1 MPGNLVSKLIAAWNG
16 RWSNQN
22 KKFTQFQADDLSL
35 SRLFELH
42 RFTSRFSMTQQARMR
57 SNHSSLCILNCANGE
72 RVVIDSA
79 AYVIGAGPNSDLRLN
94 SPQCPQV
101 LCRITK
107 HGDVM
112 DLQFSCPMLIN
123 GNEAT
128 FFRSVPGEEHSVL
141 GAGQMLAFKHTH
153 QVDAWMALAGD
164 NTWHVY
170 NIEKQDWNGLFGREY
185 LKTWLTQ
192 FSDNTRKQ
200 MLLIPNGMEQ
210 MGFYV
215 HDAKEILTIPPPMT
229 TPAAQAAWYDR
240 YSATDEETDGH
251 SAESKLA
258 IMEVNSQYGEF
269 TCPICWFKFDRGDV
283 MNIAVHHSL
292 RGDPMLG
299 DEAMQRFHAT
309 RFNDRGQALDAM
321 GLATSDL
328 ACPHCRRKLPP
339 GFLDLPHHIFSI
351 VGAPSSGKSYYLS
364 VLIKILQNSLF
375 QNFGITF
382 RDADPS
388 ENVILT
394 QMKTQLFS
402 SSSPEDA
409 FLAKTDLEGALYES
423 LPRQGRKVRLP
434 KPFIYKL
441 SHPATPDNG
450 FSVVFYDNAGEHF
463 EPTRNSADSPGA
475 QHIAVATGIF
485 FLFDPLHNTEFRAMM
500 KGVTDPQIKNHR
512 TDQQDVI
519 LAETE
524 VRIKSLLGLD
534 SRQRVS
540 TPLAVMVGKYDTW
553 SELLGEKELLPAIQ
567 DGMVRLDHIKANSVR
582 VRDLMVRNCP
592 SIVANAEAISSNVCY
607 FAISPLGSSP
617 VEFLDR
623 EGTPRIGPD
632 PKLLNPRHVEA
643 PTLWVLAQATPEM
656 IPSTSAL

>member
-1 MPGNLVSKLIAAWNG
+1 MNGNHN
-16 RWSNQN
+16 
-22 KKFTQFQADDLSL
+22 
-35 SRLFELH
+35 
-42 RFTSRFSMTQQARMR
+42 
-57 SNHSSLCILNCANGE
+57 SLCILNCITGE
-72 RVVIDSA
+72 RSKFDGGTF
-79 AYVIGAGPNSDLRLN
+79 VIGAGPQSDLKVN

-101 LCRITK
+101 LCKVTK
-107 HGDVM
+107 TGDAM
-112 DLQFSCPMLIN
+112 DFQFSSPVLVN
-123 GNEAT
+123 GAETT
-128 FFRSVPGEEHSVL
+128 FFRSLPGEEHTMT
-141 GAGQMLAFKHTH
+141 GAGQLLAFKYSP
-153 QVDAWMALAGD
+153 QPGSWMALGND
-164 NTWHVY
+164 NSWFVY
-170 NIEKQDWNGLFGREY
+170 NSEQHDWNGPFGPEF
-185 LKTWLTQ
+185 LKTWLGQ
-192 FSDNTRKQ
+192 FSTNARKR
-200 MLLIPNGMEQ
+200 LVLIPNGMEQ

-215 HDAKEILTIPPPMT
+215 HDSMEILKIPPPMT
-229 TPAAQAAWYDR
+229 PPAEKTAWYDR
-240 YSATDEETDGH
+240 YSSMPDE
-251 SAESKLA
+251 SAETARSRSSSREPA
-258 IMEVNSQYGEF
+258 MEAAEVNSEYGEF
-269 TCPICWFKFDRGDV
+269 TCPICWFKFDRGDA
-283 MNIAVHHSL
+283 MNIAVHNSL

-321 GLATSDL
+321 GLSTSDL

-364 VLIKILQNSLF
+364 VLIKILQSTLF

-409 FLAKTDLEGALYES
+409 FLAKTDLEGALYET

-434 KPFIYKL
+434 KPFIFKL
-441 SHPATPDNG
+441 SHPDTPDNG
-450 FSVVFYDNAGEHF
+450 FSMVFYDNAGEHF

-475 QHIAVATGIF
+475 QHIAVASGIF

-500 KGVTDPQIKNHR
+500 KGVTDPQIKTHR
-512 TDQQDVI
+512 IDQQDVI

-540 TPLAVMVGKYDTW
+540 TPFAVMVGKYDTW
-553 SELLGEKELLPAIQ
+553 ASLLGDEPLLPVIE
-567 DGMVRLDHIKANSVR
+567 DGVVRLDHIKANSKR
-582 VRDLMVRNCP
+582 VRNLMVRICP

-607 FAISPLGSSP
+607 FAVSPLGSSP

-623 EGTPRIGPD
+623 DGTPRIGPD
-632 PKLLNPRHVEA
+632 PKQLNPQHVEA
-643 PTLWVLAQATPEM
+643 PTLWVLSQATPEM
-656 IPSTSAL
+656 IPSTSAN

>member
-1 MPGNLVSKLIAAWNG
+1 
-16 RWSNQN
+16 
-22 KKFTQFQADDLSL
+22 
-35 SRLFELH
+35 
-42 RFTSRFSMTQQARMR
+42 MTQQARMR
-57 SNHSSLCILNCANGE
+57 SNHGSLCILNCTNGD
-72 RVVIDSA
+72 RVAVDGASF
-79 AYVIGAGPNSDLRLN
+79 VIGSAPNSDLQLA

-101 LCRITK
+101 LCKITRR
-107 HGDVM
+107 GDVM
-112 DLQFSCPMLIN
+112 ELNFSTPVLIN
-123 GNEAT
+123 GTLSA
-128 FFRSVPGEEHSVL
+128 FFRSMPGEEHTVI
-141 GAGQMLAFKHTH
+141 GAGHMLAFRYTN
-153 QVDAWMALAGD
+153 QPEAWMSLGRD
-164 NTWHVY
+164 NSWYVY
-170 NIEKQDWNGLFGREY
+170 SSETHDWSGPFGPEY
-185 LKTWLTQ
+185 LRSWIGQ
-192 FSDNTRKQ
+192 FSANSRKQ
-200 MLLIPNGMEQ
+200 MVLIPNGMEQ

-215 HDAKEILTIPPPMT
+215 DDAKDILMIPSPSPPP
-229 TPAAQAAWYDR
+229 AEKAAWFDR
-240 YSATDEETDGH
+240 HSS
-251 SAESKLA
+251 SAEESHA
-258 IMEVNSQYGEF
+258 HEPDSAPVGMELNSEYGEF

-283 MNIAVHHSL
+283 MNIAVHNSL

-339 GFLDLPHHIFSI
+339 GFLDMPHHIFSI

-364 VLIKILQNSLF
+364 VLVKLLQSTLF

-409 FLAKTDLEGALYES
+409 FLAKTDLEGALYET

-434 KPFIYKL
+434 KPFIFKL
-441 SHPATPDNG
+441 SHPATPENG
-450 FSVVFYDNAGEHF
+450 FSMVFYDNAGEHF

-475 QHIAVATGIF
+475 QHIAVASGIF
-485 FLFDPLHNTEFRAMM
+485 FLFDPLHNTEFRSMM
-500 KGVTDPQIKNHR
+500 KGVTDPQIKKHR

-534 SRQRVS
+534 SRQRVA

-553 SELLGEKELLPAIQ
+553 SYLLGDAPLLPAIQ
-567 DGMVRLDHIKANSVR
+567 DGQVRLDNIKANSAR
-582 VRDLMVRNCP
+582 VRDLMVRTCP

-607 FAISPLGSSP
+607 FAVSPLGCSP

-632 PKLLNPRHVEA
+632 PKQLNPRHVEA

>member
-1 MPGNLVSKLIAAWNG
+1 MNGNHN
-16 RWSNQN
+16 
-22 KKFTQFQADDLSL
+22 
-35 SRLFELH
+35 
-42 RFTSRFSMTQQARMR
+42 
-57 SNHSSLCILNCANGE
+57 SLCILNCITGE
-72 RVVIDSA
+72 RSRFDGA
-79 AYVIGAGPNSDLRLN
+79 TFVIGAGPQSDLKVN

-101 LCRITK
+101 LCKVTK
-107 HGDVM
+107 NGDTM
-112 DLQFSCPMLIN
+112 DFHFSCPVLVN
-123 GNEAT
+123 GAETT
-128 FFRSVPGEEHSVL
+128 FFRSILGEEHTVV
-141 GAGQMLAFKHTH
+141 GAGHLLAFKYSS
-153 QVDAWMALAGD
+153 QSAAWMALGND
-164 NTWHVY
+164 NSWFVY
-170 NIEKQDWNGLFGREY
+170 NCEQHDWNGPFGPEF
-185 LKTWLTQ
+185 LKTWLGQ
-192 FSDNTRKQ
+192 FSVKARKQ
-200 MLLIPNGMEQ
+200 LLLIPNGMEQ

-215 HDAKEILTIPPPMT
+215 HDSSEILKIPPPMT
-229 TPAAQAAWYDR
+229 PPAEKAAWFDR
-240 YSATDEETDGH
+240 YSSIPDEPARPAH
-251 SAESKLA
+251 QPAAEAS
-258 IMEVNSQYGEF
+258 EVNSEYGEF
-269 TCPICWFKFDRGDV
+269 TCPICWFKFDRGDA
-283 MNIAVHHSL
+283 MNIAVHNSL

-321 GLATSDL
+321 GLSTSDL

-364 VLIKILQNSLF
+364 VLIKILQSTLF

-409 FLAKTDLEGALYES
+409 FLAKTDLEGALYET

-434 KPFIYKL
+434 KPFIFKL
-441 SHPATPDNG
+441 SHPATPENG
-450 FSVVFYDNAGEHF
+450 FSMVFYDNAGEHF

-475 QHIAVATGIF
+475 QHIAVASGIF

-500 KGVTDPQIKNHR
+500 RSVTDPQIKTHR
-512 TDQQDVI
+512 IDQQDVI

-553 SELLGEKELLPAIQ
+553 AYLLGDEPLLPAIQ
-567 DGMVRLDHIKANSVR
+567 DGTVRLDHIKTNSTR
-582 VRDLMVRNCP
+582 VRNLMVRTCP

-607 FAISPLGSSP
+607 FAVSPLGCSP

-623 EGTPRIGPD
+623 DGTPRIGPD
-632 PKLLNPRHVEA
+632 PKQLNPRHVEA

-656 IPSTSAL
+656 IPSTSAN

>member
-1 MPGNLVSKLIAAWNG
+1 
-16 RWSNQN
+16 
-22 KKFTQFQADDLSL
+22 
-35 SRLFELH
+35 
-42 RFTSRFSMTQQARMR
+42 MR
-57 SNHSSLCILNCANGE
+57 SNYSSLCILNCTNGD
-72 RVVIDSA
+72 RTAVDGASF
-79 AYVIGAGPNSDLRLN
+79 VIGAAPNSDLQLS

-101 LCRITK
+101 LCKISKR
-107 HGDVM
+107 GDVLE
-112 DLQFSCPMLIN
+112 LQFSCPVLIN
-123 GNEAT
+123 GAEAA
-128 FFRSVPGEEHSVL
+128 FFRSMPGEEHTVA
-141 GAGQMLAFKHTH
+141 GAGFLLAFKHTN
-153 QVDAWMALAGD
+153 QVDAWMALAND
-164 NTWHVY
+164 NSWHVY
-170 NIEKQDWNGLFGREY
+170 SSEKHEWNGPFGPEY
-185 LKTWLTQ
+185 LKSWLAQ
-192 FSDNTRKQ
+192 FSANSRKQ
-200 MLLIPNGMEQ
+200 LVLIPNGMEQ

-215 HDAKEILTIPPPMT
+215 QDAKDILMIPAPMT
-229 TPAAQAAWYDR
+229 LPAEKAAWFDRHNSTTEETAVPAA
-240 YSATDEETDGH
+240 EP
-251 SAESKLA
+251 A
-258 IMEVNSQYGEF
+258 ITGMDLNSEYGEF

-283 MNIAVHHSL
+283 MNIAIHNSL

-321 GLATSDL
+321 GLSTSDL

-364 VLIKILQNSLF
+364 VLVKLLQSTLF

-409 FLAKTDLEGALYES
+409 FLAKTDLEGALYET

-434 KPFIYKL
+434 KPFIFKL
-441 SHPATPDNG
+441 SHPATPENG
-450 FSVVFYDNAGEHF
+450 FSMVFYDNAGEHF

-475 QHIAVATGIF
+475 QHIAVASGIF

-500 KGVTDPQIKNHR
+500 KGVTDPQIKTHR

-553 SELLGEKELLPAIQ
+553 ASLLGDQPLLPAIQ
-567 DGMVRLDHIKANSVR
+567 DGCVRLDNIKANSTR
-582 VRDLMVRNCP
+582 VRDLMVRTCP
-592 SIVANAEAISSNVCY
+592 SIVANAEAISSNVSY
-607 FAISPLGSSP
+607 FAISPLGCSP
-617 VEFLDR
+617 VEFLDH

-632 PKLLNPRHVEA
+632 PKQLNPRHVEA

-656 IPSTSAL
+656 IPSTSAN

>member
-1 MPGNLVSKLIAAWNG
+1 
-16 RWSNQN
+16 
-22 KKFTQFQADDLSL
+22 
-35 SRLFELH
+35 
-42 RFTSRFSMTQQARMR
+42 MTQQARMH
-57 SNHSSLCILNCANGE
+57 SNHGSLCILNCNNGD
-72 RVVIDSA
+72 RA
-79 AYVIGAGPNSDLRLN
+79 AVGDASFVIGGAPNSHLHLS
-94 SPQCPQV
+94 SPKCPQV
-101 LCRITK
+101 FCKIDRR
-107 HGDVM
+107 GDAM
-112 DLQFSCPMLIN
+112 ELHFSTPVLIN
-123 GNEAT
+123 GTLAA
-128 FFRSVPGEEHSVL
+128 FLRSMPGDEHTVVGGGHL
-141 GAGQMLAFKHTH
+141 LAFKYTSPNP
-153 QVDAWMALAGD
+153 WMALGRD
-164 NTWHVY
+164 QSWFVY
-170 NIEKQDWNGLFGREY
+170 SSETHDWSGPFGLEY
-185 LKTWLTQ
+185 LRSWLVP
-192 FSDNTRKQ
+192 FSASSRKQ
-200 MLLIPNGMEQ
+200 MILVPNGLEQ
-210 MGFYV
+210 MGFFV
-215 HDAKEILTIPPPMT
+215 DDAKDILMIPPPEEKQGWMDRQSADAPVPE
-229 TPAAQAAWYDR
+229 PAPV
-240 YSATDEETDGH
+240 G
-251 SAESKLA
+251 
-258 IMEVNSQYGEF
+258 MELNSEYGEF

-283 MNIAVHHSL
+283 MNIAVHNSL

-321 GLATSDL
+321 GLATSEL

-339 GFLDLPHHIFSI
+339 GFLDLPHHIFSV

-364 VLIKILQNSLF
+364 VLVKLLQSTLF

-409 FLAKTDLEGALYES
+409 FLAKTDLEGALYET

-434 KPFIYKL
+434 KPFIFKL
-441 SHPATPDNG
+441 SHPDTPENG

-475 QHIAVATGIF
+475 QHIAVASGIF
-485 FLFDPLHNTEFRAMM
+485 FLFDPLHNTEFRSMM
-500 KGVTDPQIKNHR
+500 RGVTDPQIKQHR

-534 SRQRVS
+534 SRQRVA
-540 TPLAVMVGKYDTW
+540 TPFAVMVGKYDTW
-553 SELLGEKELLPAIQ
+553 STLLGEAPLLPAIQ
-567 DGMVRLDHIKANSVR
+567 DGVVRLDNIKANSAR
-582 VRDLMVRNCP
+582 VRALMVRTCP

-607 FAISPLGSSP
+607 FAVSPLGCSP

-632 PKLLNPRHVEA
+632 PKQLNPRHVEA
-643 PTLWVLAQATPEM
+643 PTLWVLAQATPDM
-656 IPSTSAL
+656 IPSSTSAH

>member
-1 MPGNLVSKLIAAWNG
+1 MK
-16 RWSNQN
+16 
-22 KKFTQFQADDLSL
+22 
-35 SRLFELH
+35 
-42 RFTSRFSMTQQARMR
+42 QQAKMHG
-57 SNHSSLCILNCANGE
+57 NHRTLCILNCMTGE
-72 RVVIDSA
+72 RA
-79 AYVIGAGPNSDLRLN
+79 AIEGTTFVIGSGQNADFKLS

-101 LCRITK
+101 LCRVTK
-107 HGDVM
+107 GGDLM
-112 DLQFSCPMLIN
+112 ELQFSRPMLVN
-123 GNEAT
+123 GNEST
-128 FFRSVPGEEHSVL
+128 FFRSMPGEEHTVV
-141 GAGQMLAFKHTH
+141 GAGHLLAFKYTT
-153 QVDAWMALAGD
+153 QVNAWMELAG
-164 NTWHVY
+164 NNSWHVY
-170 NIEKQDWNGLFGREY
+170 NSEQQDWNGLFGPEY
-185 LKTWLTQ
+185 LNTWLEQ
-192 FSDNTRKQ
+192 FSLNARKQ

-215 HDAKEILTIPPPMT
+215 NDVIEILKIPAPMT
-229 TPAAQAAWYDR
+229 MPAEKSAWFDRFDSTAAEPVWHAGD
-240 YSATDEETDGH
+240 STATDMG
-251 SAESKLA
+251 
-258 IMEVNSQYGEF
+258 VNSEYGEF
-269 TCPICWFKFDRGDV
+269 TCPICWFKFDRGDA
-283 MNIAVHHSL
+283 MNIAVHNSL
-292 RGDPMLG
+292 RGDPVLG

-321 GLATSDL
+321 GLSTSDL

-364 VLIKILQNSLF
+364 VLVKILQNSLF

-402 SSSPEDA
+402 SSSPQDA
-409 FLAKTDLEGALYES
+409 FLAKTDLEGALYET

-434 KPFIYKL
+434 KPFIFKL
-441 SHPATPDNG
+441 SHPATPENS

-475 QHIAVATGIF
+475 QHIAVASGIF

-500 KGVTDPQIKNHR
+500 KGVTDPQIKTHR

-540 TPLAVMVGKYDTW
+540 TPLAVMVGKHDTW
-553 SELLGEKELLPAIQ
+553 ATLLGDAPLLPAIK
-567 DGMVRLDHIKANSVR
+567 DGVVRLDNIKTNSTR
-582 VRDLMVRNCP
+582 VRDLMVRICP

-607 FAISPLGSSP
+607 FAISPLGCSP

-632 PKLLNPRHVEA
+632 PKQLNPRHVEA

-656 IPSTSAL
+656 IPSSSAN

>member
-1 MPGNLVSKLIAAWNG
+1 MKQQAKMNG
-16 RWSNQN
+16 NQN
-22 KKFTQFQADDLSL
+22 
-35 SRLFELH
+35 
-42 RFTSRFSMTQQARMR
+42 
-57 SNHSSLCILNCANGE
+57 SLCILNCITGE
-72 RVVIDSA
+72 RARFDGGTF
-79 AYVIGAGPNSDLRLN
+79 VIGAGEQSDMQLN
-94 SPQCPQV
+94 SPHCPKV
-101 LCRITK
+101 LCK
-107 HGDVM
+107 VVKSGDAM
-112 DLQFSCPMLIN
+112 EFQFSRPVHIN
-123 GNEAT
+123 GTEAT
-128 FFRSVPGEEHSVL
+128 FFRSMPGEEHTVA
-141 GAGQMLAFKHTH
+141 GAGFLLAFKYSS
-153 QVDAWMALAGD
+153 QA
-164 NTWHVY
+164 NTWMDLGNDNSWY
-170 NIEKQDWNGLFGREY
+170 IFNCEQQDWSGPFGPEF
-185 LKTWLTQ
+185 LKTSLGQ
-192 FSDNTRKQ
+192 FSSNARKR
-200 MLLIPNGMEQ
+200 LVLIPNGMEQ

-215 HDAKEILTIPPPMT
+215 DDAMEILNIPPPMNP
-229 TPAAQAAWYDR
+229 PAEKAAWFDR
-240 YSATDEETDGH
+240 YNSSPHENSGPAPEPEIAD
-251 SAESKLA
+251 A
-258 IMEVNSQYGEF
+258 EVNVEYGEF
-269 TCPICWFKFDRGDV
+269 TCPICWFKFDRGDA
-283 MNIAVHHSL
+283 MNVAVHNSL
-292 RGDPMLG
+292 RGDPLLG

-321 GLATSDL
+321 GLSTSDL

-364 VLIKILQNSLF
+364 VLIKILQNTLF

-382 RDADPS
+382 RDSDPS

-434 KPFIYKL
+434 KPFIFKL
-441 SHPATPDNG
+441 SHPAKSDNG
-450 FSVVFYDNAGEHF
+450 FSMVFYDNAGEHF

-475 QHIAVATGIF
+475 QHIAVASGIF

-500 KGVTDPQIKNHR
+500 KGVTDPQIKTHR

-553 SELLGEKELLPAIQ
+553 ASLLGDTPLLPAIQ
-567 DGMVRLDHIKANSVR
+567 DGCVRLDHIKANSTR
-582 VRDLMVRNCP
+582 VRDLMVRICP
-592 SIVANAEAISSNVCY
+592 SIVANAEAISSNVSY
-607 FAISPLGSSP
+607 FAVSPLGCSP

-623 EGTPRIGPD
+623 DGTPRIGPD
-632 PKLLNPRHVEA
+632 PKQLNPRHVEA
-643 PTLWVLAQATPEM
+643 PTLWVLAQTTPDM
-656 IPSTSAL
+656 IPSTSAT

>member
-1 MPGNLVSKLIAAWNG
+1 MIHGNRN
-16 RWSNQN
+16 
-22 KKFTQFQADDLSL
+22 
-35 SRLFELH
+35 
-42 RFTSRFSMTQQARMR
+42 
-57 SNHSSLCILNCANGE
+57 SLCILNCITGDRAKF
-72 RVVIDSA
+72 DSGTF
-79 AYVIGAGPNSDLRLN
+79 VIGAAQKADFQAYA
-94 SPQCPQV
+94 PQCPQI
-101 LCRITK
+101 LCKVTK
-107 HGDVM
+107 SGDTM
-112 DLQFSCPMLIN
+112 EFQFSCPVLIN
-123 GNEAT
+123 GTEMT
-128 FFRSVPGEEHSVL
+128 FFRSMPGEEHTMA
-141 GAGQMLAFKHTH
+141 GAGLLLAFKYTPRP
-153 QVDAWMALAGD
+153 DAWMALKKD

-170 NIEKQDWNGLFGREY
+170 NSEQQDWNGLFGPEY
-185 LKTWLTQ
+185 LRSWLAQ
-192 FSDNTRKQ
+192 FSLKARKN
-200 MLLIPNGMEQ
+200 LILIPNGMEQ

-215 HDAKEILTIPPPMT
+215 QDAGEILKIPAPSAPPVEK
-229 TPAAQAAWYDR
+229 ASWFDR
-240 YSATDEETDGH
+240 YSSDEPANEPREEAPSQSRT
-251 SAESKLA
+251 AEPEVEKE
-258 IMEVNSQYGEF
+258 EVNTEYGEF

-283 MNIAVHHSL
+283 MNIAVHNSL
-292 RGDPMLG
+292 RGDPILG

-321 GLATSDL
+321 GLSTSDL

-339 GFLDLPHHIFSI
+339 GFLDLKHHIFSI

-364 VLIKILQNSLF
+364 VLVKVLQNTLF

-409 FLAKTDLEGALYES
+409 FLAKTDLEGALYET

-434 KPFIYKL
+434 KPFIFKL
-441 SHPATPDNG
+441 SHPDAPENG

-475 QHIAVATGIF
+475 QHIAVASGIF
-485 FLFDPLHNTEFRAMM
+485 FLFDPLHNMEFRAMM

-512 TDQQDVI
+512 IDQQDVI

-534 SRQRVS
+534 SRQRVA

-553 SELLGEKELLPAIQ
+553 AYLLGDEPLLPAVHEHKVSLENIQ
-567 DGMVRLDHIKANSVR
+567 KNSTR
-582 VRDLMVRNCP
+582 IREMMVRNCP

-607 FAISPLGSSP
+607 FAVSPLGCSP

-623 EGTPRIGPD
+623 DGTPRIGPD
-632 PKLLNPRHVEA
+632 PKQLNPRYVDM
-643 PTLWVLAQATPEM
+643 PSLWVLSKIAPELL
-656 IPSTSAL
+656 PSTSAH

>member
-1 MPGNLVSKLIAAWNG
+1 
-16 RWSNQN
+16 
-22 KKFTQFQADDLSL
+22 
-35 SRLFELH
+35 
-42 RFTSRFSMTQQARMR
+42 MTQQARMHG
-57 SNHSSLCILNCANGE
+57 NHSSLCILNCITGDRA
-72 RVVIDSA
+72 RVEGTTF
-79 AYVIGAGPNSDLRLN
+79 VIGAAPQSDLKVN
-94 SPQCPQV
+94 SPQCPPV
-101 LCRITK
+101 LCKVIQN
-107 HGDVM
+107 GEAM
-112 DLQFSCPMLIN
+112 DLQFSCPVLVD
-123 GNEAT
+123 GAEAN
-128 FFRSVPGEEHSVL
+128 FFRVMPGEEHTVA
-141 GAGQMLAFKHTH
+141 GAGQLLAFKHSP
-153 QVDAWMALAGD
+153 QADAWMALGKD
-164 NTWHVY
+164 NSWYVY
-170 NIEKQDWNGLFGREY
+170 NREQHDWNGLFGPEF
-185 LKTWLTQ
+185 LKTWLSQ
-192 FSDNTRKQ
+192 FSTSVRKR
-200 MLLIPNGMEQ
+200 LLLVPNGMEQ
-210 MGFYV
+210 MGFHV
-215 HDAKEILTIPPPMT
+215 HDAVEILKIPAPMNPPAEKT
-229 TPAAQAAWYDR
+229 AWYDR
-240 YSATDEETDGH
+240 FSATADGPSRH
-251 SAESKLA
+251 AQKPLA
-258 IMEVNSQYGEF
+258 ADLEVNSEYGEF
-269 TCPICWFKFDRGDV
+269 TCPICWFKFDRGDA
-283 MNIAVHHSL
+283 MNIAVHNSL
-292 RGDPMLG
+292 RGDPLLG

-321 GLATSDL
+321 GLSTSDL

-364 VLIKILQNSLF
+364 VLVKILQGALF

-409 FLAKTDLEGALYES
+409 FLAKTDLEGALYET

-434 KPFIYKL
+434 KPFIFKL
-441 SHPATPDNG
+441 SHPATPENG

-475 QHIAVATGIF
+475 QHIAVASGIF

-512 TDQQDVI
+512 IDQQDVI

-524 VRIKSLLGLD
+524 VHIKSLLGLD
-534 SRQRVS
+534 SRQRVN
-540 TPLAVMVGKYDTW
+540 TPLAVMLGKFDTW
-553 SELLGEKELLPAIQ
+553 TALLGDEPMLPVVQ
-567 DGMVRLDHIKANSVR
+567 DGMVRLDNIKTNSAR
-582 VRDLMVRNCP
+582 VRSLMVRICP

-607 FAISPLGSSP
+607 FAVSPLGASP

-656 IPSTSAL
+656 IPSTSAT

>member
-1 MPGNLVSKLIAAWNG
+1 
-16 RWSNQN
+16 
-22 KKFTQFQADDLSL
+22 
-35 SRLFELH
+35 
-42 RFTSRFSMTQQARMR
+42 MTQTAKMR
-57 SNHSSLCILNCANGE
+57 GNHSSLCILNCLNGD
-72 RVVIDSA
+72 RA
-79 AYVIGAGPNSDLRLN
+79 AVEGATFVIGAAPGSNLQLN
-94 SPQCPQV
+94 SPQCPQL
-101 LCRITK
+101 LCRISRN
-107 HGDVM
+107 GEAM
-112 DLQFSCPMLIN
+112 DLQFSCAVQID
-123 GNEAT
+123 GSEASSL
-128 FFRSVPGEEHSVL
+128 RCLPGEEHTVIGGGHL
-141 GAGQMLAFKHTH
+141 LAFKHTT
-153 QVDAWMALAGD
+153 QVDAWLALARD
-164 NTWHVY
+164 NSWYVY
-170 NIEKQDWNGLFGREY
+170 SSEKHAWNGLFGPEY
-185 LKTWLTQ
+185 LKTWLSQ
-192 FSDNTRKQ
+192 FSANARKQ
-200 MLLIPNGMEQ
+200 LLLIPNGMEQ
-210 MGFYV
+210 MGFYI
-215 HDAKEILTIPPPMT
+215 HDAKDILMIPAPMT
-229 TPAAQAAWYDR
+229 APAEKAAWFDR
-240 YSATDEETDGH
+240 YS
-251 SAESKLA
+251 SESKGSAAEPAVTGMDL
-258 IMEVNSQYGEF
+258 NSEYGEF

-283 MNIAVHHSL
+283 MNIAVHNSL

-321 GLATSDL
+321 GLATSEL

-364 VLIKILQNSLF
+364 VLVKLLQNSLF

-409 FLAKTDLEGALYES
+409 FLAKTDLEGALYET

-434 KPFIYKL
+434 KPFIFKL
-441 SHPATPDNG
+441 SHPATPDSG

-475 QHIAVATGIF
+475 QHIAVASGIF

-500 KGVTDPQIKNHR
+500 TGVTDPQIKKHR
-512 TDQQDVI
+512 IDQQDVI

-524 VRIKSLLGLD
+524 VRIKSLLGMD
-534 SRQRVS
+534 ARQRVA

-553 SELLGEKELLPAIQ
+553 SALLGEQELLPAVV
-567 DGMVRLDHIKANSVR
+567 DGVVRLDNIKTNSKR
-582 VRDLMVRNCP
+582 VRDFMVRVCP

-607 FAISPLGSSP
+607 FAVSPLGSSP

-632 PKLLNPRHVEA
+632 PKQINPRHVEV
-643 PTLWVLAQATPEM
+643 PTLWVLAQAVPEM
-656 IPSTSAL
+656 IPSTSAH

>member
-1 MPGNLVSKLIAAWNG
+1 MEI
-16 RWSNQN
+16 
-22 KKFTQFQADDLSL
+22 
-35 SRLFELH
+35 
-42 RFTSRFSMTQQARMR
+42 
-57 SNHSSLCILNCANGE
+57 
-72 RVVIDSA
+72 
-79 AYVIGAGPNSDLRLN
+79 
-94 SPQCPQV
+94 
-101 LCRITK
+101 
-107 HGDVM
+107 
-112 DLQFSCPMLIN
+112 QFSCAVLIN
-123 GNEAT
+123 GSEAAS
-128 FFRSVPGEEHSVL
+128 FMCMPGEEHTVIGGGHL
-141 GAGQMLAFKHTH
+141 LAFKHTP
-153 QVDAWMALAGD
+153 QVDAWRALGRD
-164 NTWHVY
+164 NSWYVY
-170 NIEKQDWNGLFGREY
+170 SSEKHEWNGLFGPEY
-185 LKTWLTQ
+185 LKTWLSQ
-192 FSDNTRKQ
+192 FSANARKQ
-200 MLLIPNGMEQ
+200 LLLIPNGMEQ
-210 MGFYV
+210 MGFYI
-215 HDAKEILTIPPPMT
+215 HAAKDILMIPPPMA
-229 TPAAQAAWYDR
+229 TPAEKTAWFDR
-240 YSATDEETDGH
+240 YSSNGEAKGPA
-251 SAESKLA
+251 AEPAVIGMDL
-258 IMEVNSQYGEF
+258 NSEYGEF

-283 MNIAVHHSL
+283 MNLAVHNSL

-339 GFLDLPHHIFSI
+339 GFLDMPHHIFSI

-364 VLIKILQNSLF
+364 VLVKLLQSSLF

-409 FLAKTDLEGALYES
+409 FLAKTDLEGALYET

-434 KPFIYKL
+434 KPFIFKL

-475 QHIAVATGIF
+475 QHIAVASGIF
-485 FLFDPLHNTEFRAMM
+485 FLFDPLHNTEFRAIMT
-500 KGVTDPQIKNHR
+500 GLTDPQIKKHR

-524 VRIKSLLGLD
+524 VRIKSLLGMD
-534 SRQRVS
+534 SRQRVA

-553 SELLGEKELLPAIQ
+553 STLLGEEELLPAIE
-567 DGMVRLDHIKANSVR
+567 DGVVRLDNIKVNSKR
-582 VRDLMVRNCP
+582 VRDFMVRVCP

-607 FAISPLGSSP
+607 FAVSPLGSSP
-617 VEFLDR
+617 VEFLDQ
-623 EGTPRIGPD
+623 ESTPRIGPD
-632 PKLLNPRHVEA
+632 PKQINPRHVEV
-643 PTLWVLAQATPEM
+643 PTLWVLAQAAPEL
-656 IPSTSAL
+656 IPSTSAH

>member
-1 MPGNLVSKLIAAWNG
+1 MA
-16 RWSNQN
+16 NQP
-22 KKFTQFQADDLSL
+22 SPE
-35 SRLFELH
+35 SCI
-42 RFTSRFSMTQQARMR
+42 
-57 SNHSSLCILNCANGE
+57 CILDCVNGS
-72 RVVIDSA
+72 RAVVRNSSYA
-79 AYVIGAGPNSDLRLN
+79 IGAGATADFKLN
-94 SPQCPQV
+94 SVPCPDV
-101 LCRITK
+101 LCTISKR
-107 HGDVM
+107 GDTHE
-112 DLQFSCPMLIN
+112 LQFDGPVIVDGKESD
-123 GNEAT
+123 
-128 FFRSVPGEEHSVL
+128 FFRILQNEEHTVV
-141 GAGQMLAFKHTH
+141 AGGHVLAFKHTT
-153 QVDAWMALAGD
+153 QSGAWTELG
-164 NTWHVY
+164 NEPSWHVY
-170 NIEKQDWNGLFGREY
+170 DKGTHTWLGPFGSQL
-185 LKTWLTQ
+185 LKTKLEQYSENART
-192 FSDNTRKQ
+192 N
-200 MLLIPNGMEQ
+200 LILIPRGMEE
-210 MGFYV
+210 MGFYL
-215 HDAKEILTIPPPMT
+215 HDVQSSLKIPPPGPV
-229 TPAAQAAWYDR
+229 PADKSAWFGRFGPNSEGSDQSR
-240 YSATDEETDGH
+240 LGSNADALVEE
-251 SAESKLA
+251 
-258 IMEVNSQYGEF
+258 INSEYGEF
-269 TCPICWFKFDRGDV
+269 TCPICWFKFDRGDA
-283 MNIAVHHSL
+283 MNIAVHNSL

-299 DEAMQRFHAT
+299 DEAMQRYHAT

-351 VGAPSSGKSYYLS
+351 IGAPSSGKSYYLS
-364 VLIKILQNSLF
+364 VLVKMLQSSLF

-434 KPFIYKL
+434 KPFIFKL

-475 QHIAVATGIF
+475 QHIAVASGIF
-485 FLFDPLHNTEFRAMM
+485 FLFDPLHNPEFRAQMN
-500 KGVTDPQIKNHR
+500 GVTDPQIKKFR

-540 TPLAVMVGKYDTW
+540 TPLAVMVGKCDTW
-553 SELLGEKELLPAIQ
+553 VSLLGDRELLPAVK
-567 DGMVRLDHIKANSVR
+567 DGVVSLENIKANSDR
-582 VRDLMVRNCP
+582 VRDLMVRTCP

-607 FAISPLGSSP
+607 FAISPLGCSP
-617 VEFLDR
+617 VEFVDR
-623 EGTPRIGPD
+623 EGTLRIGPD
-632 PKLLNPRHVEA
+632 PKQLNPRHVEA
-643 PTLWVLAQATPEM
+643 PTLWVLAQTTPEM
-656 IPSTSAL
+656 IPSKPAH